1 MLKPPSTA
9 SRHFKTAG
17 TPGAQ
22 VLRKEQAMAWERKLM
37 RTVRVRNVN
46 KSGTLARLLAS
57 IANLGASV
65 GSIEMLT
72 ETAQAV
78 VRDIT
83 VYADDEEH
91 MDHVIETMRV
101 NEGTRVLEVRD
112 EVLRVHQKGKIAIRS
127 RFPID
132 STATLRRVYTPGVA
146 EVCLKIA
153 DDPELAWLYT
163 SISHFVAIVTDGSA
177 VLGLGDIGALA
188 SMPVMEGKAMLM
200 ETLVGLSGMPILLN
214 TRDPEQI
221 IQAVANIAPTFA
233 AIQLEDISA
242 PRCFEVEERLQAM
255 LDIPVFHDNQ
265 HGTAVVS
272 TAALQVMA
280 SRARVDIGKAVIGQV
295 GLGAAGN
302 AIAKMLMRLTGNPV
316 LGIDLN
322 ETCMERF
329 EHDGGR
335 RSSLAEIM
343 SECQIVIA
351 TTGVPNLIPP
361 EMIRKGQI
369 ILALSHPKPEI
380 DPEEA
385 MQRGAIFSADG
396 KSVNNIL
403 GFPGIFRGAVDSRAP
418 RITHEMLVAAVDV
431 LVRETPSEELMPNP
445 LDKRVHRQVARAV
458 AETAMRQGIARA
470 EYVSYVEE

>member
-1 MLKPPSTA
+1 
-9 SRHFKTAG
+9 
-17 TPGAQ
+17 
-22 VLRKEQAMAWERKLM
+22 MAWERKLM

-57 IANLGASV
+57 IADLGASV

-112 EVLRVHQKGKIAIRS
+112 EVLQVHQKGKIAIRS

-132 STATLRRVYTPGVA
+132 STAMLRRVYTPGVA
-146 EVCLKIA
+146 EVCLKIL

-163 SISHFVAIVTDGSA
+163 SISHMVAIITDGSA
-177 VLGLGDIGALA
+177 VLGLGDIGPLA

-214 TRDPEQI
+214 TKDTEQI
-221 IQAVANIAPTFA
+221 IQAVATIAPTFA

-242 PRCFEVEERLQAM
+242 PRCFEVEERLQSM
-255 LDIPVFHDNQ
+255 LDIPVFHDDQ

-272 TAALQVMA
+272 TAALQVIA
-280 SRARVDIGKAVIGQV
+280 NRARVDIGKAVIGQV

-316 LGIDLN
+316 LGTDLN
-322 ETCMERF
+322 ETCLERF
-329 EHDGGR
+329 EREGGK
-335 RSSLAEIM
+335 RSSLPEIM
-343 SECQIVIA
+343 SECEIVVA

-369 ILALSHPKPEI
+369 ILALSNPKPEI
-380 DPEEA
+380 DPQVAVE
-385 MQRGAIFSADG
+385 RGAIFSADG
-396 KSVNNIL
+396 KSVNNVL
-403 GFPGIFRGAVDSRAP
+403 GFPGIFRGAVDSRVP
-418 RITHEMLVAAVDV
+418 RITQEMLVAAVNV
-431 LVRETPSEELMPNP
+431 LVRETPSGELMPNP
-445 LDKRVHRQVARAV
+445 LDKKVHRQIARAV
-458 AETAMRQGIARA
+458 AETAIRQGIARA
-470 EYVSYVEE
+470 EYVPYVEEQ

>member
-1 MLKPPSTA
+1 
-9 SRHFKTAG
+9 
-17 TPGAQ
+17 
-22 VLRKEQAMAWERKLM
+22 MAWERRLM
-37 RTVRVRNVN
+37 RTVRVRNIQ

-57 IANLGASV
+57 IADLGASV

-72 ETAQAV
+72 ETAQSI

-91 MDHVIETMRV
+91 MDHVIETMRT

-112 EVLRVHQKGKIAIRS
+112 DVLQVHQKGKIAIRS

-163 SISHFVAIVTDGSA
+163 SISHMVAIVTDGSA
-177 VLGLGDIGALA
+177 VLGLGDIGPLA

-200 ETLVGLSGMPILLN
+200 ETLVGLSGMPILLD
-214 TRDPEQI
+214 TKDPDEI
-221 IQAVANIAPTFA
+221 VQAVKAISLTFS

-255 LDIPVFHDNQ
+255 LDIPVMHDDQ

-272 TAALQVMA
+272 TAALKVITR
-280 SRARVDIGKAVIGQV
+280 RAGVDIHKVVIGQI

-302 AIAKMLMRLTGNPV
+302 AIAKMLMGLTGNPV
-316 LGIDLN
+316 MGTDLH
-322 ETCMERF
+322 EEALQRF
-329 EHDGGR
+329 ERDGGK
-335 RSSLAEIM
+335 RSSLSEIM
-343 SECQIVIA
+343 SECQIVVA
-351 TTGVPNLIPP
+351 TTGAPDLIKP
-361 EMIRKGQI
+361 EMIHQGQV
-369 ILALSHPKPEI
+369 ILALSNPKPEI
-380 DPEEA
+380 DPEVALE
-385 MQRGAIFSADG
+385 RGAIFAADG
-396 KSVNNIL
+396 KSVNNVL

-418 RITHEMLVAAVDV
+418 RITHEMLIAAVDV
-431 LVRETPSEELMPNP
+431 LVRMTPSGELMPNP
-445 LDKRVHRQVARAV
+445 LDKKVHREVARAV
-458 AETAMRQGIARA
+458 AETAIRQGIARA
-470 EYVSYVEE
+470 EYVPYVE

>member
-1 MLKPPSTA
+1 
-9 SRHFKTAG
+9 
-17 TPGAQ
+17 
-22 VLRKEQAMAWERKLM
+22 MAWERKLM

-57 IANLGASV
+57 IADLGASV

-91 MDHVIETMRV
+91 MDHIIETMRV

-112 EVLRVHQKGKIAIRS
+112 DVLQVHQKGKIAIRS

-177 VLGLGDIGALA
+177 VLGLGDIGAVA

-214 TRDPEQI
+214 TKDPEKI
-221 IQAVANIAPTFA
+221 IQAVATIAPTFA

-255 LDIPVFHDNQ
+255 LDIPVFHDDQ

-272 TAALQVMA
+272 TAALQVLA
-280 SRARVDIGKAVIGQV
+280 NRAHVDIGKAVIGQV

-329 EHDGGR
+329 ERDGGR
-335 RSSLAEIM
+335 RSSLQEIM

-361 EMIRKGQI
+361 DLIRKGQI
-369 ILALSHPKPEI
+369 ILALSNPKPEI
-380 DPEEA
+380 DPGEA
-385 MQRGAIFSADG
+385 VERGAIFSADG

-418 RITHEMLVAAVDV
+418 RITHEMLIAAVNV
-431 LVRETPSEELMPNP
+431 LVRETPSGELMPNP
-445 LDKRVHRQVARAV
+445 LDKKVHRQVARAV
-458 AETAMRQGIARA
+458 AATAIRQGIARA
-470 EYVSYVEE
+470 EYVPYVEE

>member
-1 MLKPPSTA
+1 
-9 SRHFKTAG
+9 
-17 TPGAQ
+17 
-22 VLRKEQAMAWERKLM
+22 MAWERKLM
-37 RTVRVRNVN
+37 RTVRVRNAN

-57 IANLGASV
+57 IADMGASV

-112 EVLRVHQKGKIAIRS
+112 DVLQVHQKGKIAIRS
-127 RFPID
+127 RVPVD

-146 EVCLKIA
+146 EVSLKIA

-163 SISHFVAIVTDGSA
+163 SISHLVAIVTDGSA
-177 VLGLGDIGALA
+177 VLGMGNLGPLA
-188 SMPVMEGKAMLM
+188 AMPVMEAKAMLM

-214 TRDPEQI
+214 TNDPEQI
-221 IQAVANIAPTFA
+221 IQAVATIAPTFA

-242 PRCFEVEERLQAM
+242 PRCFEVEDRLQAM
-255 LDIPVFHDNQ
+255 LDIPVMHDDQ

-272 TAALQVMA
+272 IAALEVIA
-280 SRARVDIGKAVIGQV
+280 SRSGVDIGKAVIGLL

-302 AIAKMLMRLTGNPV
+302 GIAKLLMRLTGNPV
-316 LGIDLN
+316 LGTDMN
-322 ETCMERF
+322 ETCMQWFERASG
-329 EHDGGR
+329 E
-335 RSSLAEIM
+335 RSTMQEIM

-361 EMIRKGQI
+361 ELIRKGQI
-369 ILALSHPKPEI
+369 ILALSNPKPEI
-380 DPEEA
+380 DPQQAVE
-385 MQRGAIFSADG
+385 RGAIFSADG
-396 KSVNNIL
+396 KSVSNVL

-418 RITHEMLVAAVDV
+418 RITDEMLIAAVNV
-431 LVRETPSEELMPNP
+431 LVRETPSGELMPNP
-445 LDKRVHRQVARAV
+445 LDKKVHREVARAV
-458 AETAMRQGIARA
+458 AETAIRQGIARA
-470 EYVSYVEE
+470 DYVPYVQA